1 MNYLSTIRY
10 GNKQVSLLD
19 TFIYATFDP
28 GGGTGPAN
36 ATTQTDK
43 VGWTVGAVT
52 VSSDFLILE
61 WGEEYME
68 VTSLVTKLLQV
79 HRRWKPRLIGVER
92 MMYLQQYMYAEM
104 QRRGKIL
111 DVATLSHKGRNKA
124 ERIKAFM
131 PFLSKTYFMR
141 TVVEEAQK
149 SLHRWH
155 ETMKHGDDGA
165 DSLAYFYDVAIPPT
179 LNDLMSHRAERR
191 QWAREERLDQLDP
204 RTKAEAKAIGR
215 FYERTRGSASEF
227 TDSFTDS

>member
-19 TFIYATFDP
+19 TFIYVTVDP
-28 GGGTGPAN
+28 GGGASKAN
-36 ATTQTDK
+36 ATSQTDK
-43 VGWTVGAVT
+43 VGYTVGAAT
-52 VSSDFLILE
+52 IESDFLILD
-61 WGEEYME
+61 WNEEYME
-68 VTSLVTKLLQV
+68 VTEMVTKLYSL
-79 HRRWKPRLIGVER
+79 HRRWRPRLIGVER
-92 MMYLQQYMYAEM
+92 MMFLSGYMYAEM

-111 DVATLSHKGRNKA
+111 DIVTLAHKGRNKA
-124 ERIKAFM
+124 ERIKAFI

-141 TVVEEAQK
+141 TVAEAAQK

-215 FYERTRGSASEF
+215 FYERTRGPASEF
-227 TDSFTDS
+227 TDSFTDP